1 MGKLKTK
8 LATLEG
14 LDEQTKSLYVQKDE
28 YFVLNTESVDGWS
41 LENVSGLRSALERER
56 AESKAAREKLALYG
70 ELDPEAAKNAV
81 TKYEEFK
88 NWKPDQNV
96 EKVWS
101 ERADE
106 IKKKH
111 DREKAEI
118 LKERVALEE
127 EIRAQHVDSALAQI
141 VSGKASYKLL
151 LPIVKQ
157 HAIVERDAA
166 GRRVV
171 RVKNPE
177 TGNPRISQR
186 SGNQENLMGLEEY
199 VMDVLR
205 NDQDY
210 ADAFKPSK
218 GGSGASNDSAGESG
232 GAGFKVVSRGDANNV
247 DLAEV
252 ARGRVKVGD

>member
-1 MGKLKTK
+1 MKLKTK
-8 LATLEG
+8 LLTLDGVEDALKG
-14 LDEQTKSLYVQKDE
+14 WYVQKDG
-28 YFVLNTESVDGWS
+28 YFLLDTEPVDGWT
-41 LENVSGLRSALERER
+41 LENVAGLRSALERER
-56 AESKAAREKLALYG
+56 AESRTAREKLALYG
-70 ELDPEAAKNAV
+70 EIEPDAAKNAV
-81 TKYEEFK
+81 AKYSEFK
-88 NWKPDQNV
+88 DWKPDQNV

-111 DREKAEI
+111 DREMAG
-118 LKERVALEE
+118 LTRTSSALEE

-141 VSGKASYKLL
+141 ISGKASLKLL

-157 HAIVERDAA
+157 HALVDKDAA

-171 RVKNPE
+171 RIKNPD

-186 SGNQENLMGLEEY
+186 TGGQENLMGLEEY
-199 VMDVLR
+199 VMDILR

-218 GGSGASNDSAGESG
+218 GGSGASNESG
-232 GAGFKVVSRGDANNV
+232 GDHGGAGIKTISFRDVREA

-252 ARGRVKVGD
+252 ARGRVRIGD